1 MRRDCVAMAM
11 YDGDS
16 ATARVNSTK
25 TVSFQ
30 SAKIL
35 PSLRYAPPCIGIWAL
50 YLLAFWPGL
59 MSPDSIAQW
68 DQVVKSSFSNNYPAF
83 HTLTN
88 WLITRVWLSPAAI
101 AAAQIIALAVI
112 FSLTMVELGR
122 WGIGSRVRAWVTAV
136 FCLSPV
142 NGMMV
147 IALWKDIPFTCA
159 MLGLFTVVLRSVR
172 SEGHWLRSAPGM
184 VALWSALAL
193 VSLFRHNGAPVA
205 GLFLVIMLIVWRRV
219 CFRQLLRVGVNWLL
233 FFIIVT
239 GPVYRLIGV
248 FPMAKFFALQNVM
261 HQIGAMISKDVIR
274 SSSELDYLAS
284 IQPLE
289 SWLRYYDC
297 YSLNGLVYNENVRH
311 QFMESNGDPI
321 LGIWLRSIM
330 RDPEVFLAHQK
341 CVTSMLWQIKEPS
354 GRHGRLYTTERG
366 IVENDLGL
374 KARSLLPQLRAFISQ
389 AVDWS
394 LDPRLIWFLW
404 RPAIYFYALLLCVGI
419 AALRTKN
426 FKLLLVSAPAVLNSL
441 VWLPLI
447 TTQDFRFQYPV
458 YAMGVIVPALLFM
471 PRQTQKI
478 EPTTSGED

>member
-1 MRRDCVAMAM
+1 MATPRPTSK
-11 YDGDS
+11 Y
-16 ATARVNSTK
+16 STR
-25 TVSFQ
+25 TVFIR

-35 PSLRYAPPCIGIWAL
+35 RCLRYAPPCIGIWAL

-68 DQVVKSSFSNNYPAF
+68 DQVVKTSFSNNYPAF

-88 WLITRVWLSPAAI
+88 WLITRIWLSPAMI
-101 AAAQIIALAVI
+101 AAVQIIAFAGV
-112 FSLTMVELGR
+112 FSLSMVELEL
-122 WGIGSRVRAWVTAV
+122 WGIAPRVRAWITAV
-136 FCLSPV
+136 FCLSPI

-147 IALWKDIPFTCA
+147 ITLWKDIPFTCA

-172 SEGHWLRSAPGM
+172 SEGHWLRSTQGM
-184 VALWSALAL
+184 VALWSALVL
-193 VSLFRHNGAPVA
+193 VSFFRHNGGPLV
-205 GLFLVIMLIVWRRV
+205 GLFLVMMFIAWRHV
-219 CFRQLLRVGVNWLL
+219 CIKQLVRVGVNWLL

-261 HQIGAMISKDVIR
+261 HQIGAMISNGVIR

-284 IQPLE
+284 IQPIE
-289 SWLRYYDC
+289 SWLRFYNC

-321 LGIWLRSIM
+321 IGIWLRSIM
-330 RDPEVFLAHQK
+330 QNPGVVLAHQK
-341 CVTSMLWQIKEPS
+341 CVTSMLWQITEPP
-354 GRHGRLYTTERG
+354 GRYGRLYTTEQG

-374 KARSLLPQLRAFISQ
+374 KTRSRLPQLRAIISE
-389 AVDWS
+389 A
-394 LDPRLIWFLW
+394 LDGSHDPQLIWFIW
-404 RPAIYFYALLLCVGI
+404 RPAIYFYALLLCVGL
-419 AALRTKN
+419 AVVRTKN
-426 FKLLLVSAPAVLNSL
+426 LKLLLVSAPAVLNSL

-458 YAMGVIVPALLFM
+458 YVMALIVPTLLFV
-471 PRQTQKI
+471 PRRTQQS
-478 EPTTSGED
+478 EPTTSQRN